1 MLTIPFMMFIATMQS
16 ARRIYPRRKSSC
28 KFVIIFAIQLQ
39 EWQGDMKSKAY
50 SRLGTVADNVQWF
63 AMAAC
68 YELEIWEKAYP
79 GLGTLANNVGFS
91 AARRLKAS
99 WPSGSVYS
107 RPEAAATKGGLV
119 NFFPTMT
126 STTVTRLLTKVV
138 KPGTR
143 RWAGLLWKDVSWL

>member
-16 ARRIYPRRKSSC
+16 AHCIYPRL
-28 KFVIIFAIQLQ
+28 FAIQLQ
-39 EWQGDMKSKAY
+39 EWQGDIKLKAY

-143 RWAGLLWKDVSWL
+143 RWEVLLWNNVPWLKSWNWG

>member
-1 MLTIPFMMFIATMQS
+1 
-16 ARRIYPRRKSSC
+16 
-28 KFVIIFAIQLQ
+28 
-39 EWQGDMKSKAY
+39 MKSKAY

-143 RWAGLLWKDVSWL
+143 RWAGLLWKNVSWLKSWNWGYIVLKASCVGLGSAATFVRSNFTIFTSWDLRDKI